1 MKTISVENL
10 EPNVK
15 DAYPLLQDF
24 KWKIFES
31 CWDNK
36 SSKVE
41 KKTPKL
47 TLTPTQTRTLGL
59 GLSPGKT
66 IGVQNLK
73 PLIAKD
79 VYRERLLGKN
89 LLNLLG
95 KNSSILEV
103 TLS

>member
-1 MKTISVENL
+1 M

-24 KWKIFES
+24 KRKIFES

-36 SSKVE
+36 LE
-41 KKTPKL
+41 KKPTL

-73 PLIAKD
+73 PLQKMCIVKD
-79 VYRERLLGKN
+79 Y
-89 LLNLLG
+89 
-95 KNSSILEV
+95 
-103 TLS
+103 

>member
-24 KWKIFES
+24 KRKIFES
-31 CWDNK
+31 CWDK

-47 TLTPTQTRTLGL
+47 TLTPTQIRTLGL